1 MHRLIFAHLFLVCFF
16 IQPLAQ
22 KDTLSI
28 YFPVNKAVP
37 KPDSENALRQL
48 VNVWNE
54 TMELNAIVGHT
65 DSTGST
71 AYNFRL
77 SEQRIAYV
85 RAAFA
90 SKIGNNRVDVVPMG
104 EQLSH
109 NATEGGSEKYR
120 RVDVIYTRRIEV
132 PEVVEIREER
142 IAHKPLKKKELTMEE
157 QLNEFVS
164 SEQKSENLNIDLHIH
179 FYGGEATILPES
191 GDQMNELLRVLK
203 EHPDLCIRIH
213 GHVCCGP
220 DPELALARAKAVYH
234 FLRDNKIAADRME
247 YLGHSNLRP
256 KVYPEKN
263 ELDRI
268 ANRRVTIEFYK

>member
-28 YFPVNKAVP
+28 YFPINKAVP
-37 KPDSENALRQL
+37 VPHSEDALRQWI
-48 VNVWNE
+48 NAWDE
-54 TMELNAIVGHT
+54 TMELNGIIGHT
-65 DSTGST
+65 DSTGNT

-85 RAAFA
+85 RAALA
-90 SKIGNNRVDVVPMG
+90 SKIGNKRVDLMPMG

-109 NATEGGSEKYR
+109 NATDGGNEKYR
-120 RVDVIYTRRIEV
+120 RVDIIYTRRVEV
-132 PEVVEIREER
+132 LEVVEMREEK
-142 IAHKPLKKKELTMEE
+142 IVPKPPKKKELTMEE

-164 SEQKSENLNIDLHIH
+164 SEEKSENLNIDLQIH
-179 FYGGEATILPES
+179 FYGGEATMLPES

-203 EHPDLCIRIH
+203 DHPDLRIRIH

-220 DPELALARAKAVYH
+220 DPELALARAKAVYN
-234 FLRDNKIAADRME
+234 FLRDNKISAERME